1 MSVVSMINLCIS
13 LLIFIISFV
22 LSLQSNLLWDAL
34 YRSFIVSI
42 VSCIFIYFI
51 VVLYRQFDR
60 SNQQK
65 QTTTAPVHDPGEKDN
80 TSDRVKQDE
89 IEPEKGGHVDLQT
102 PDDDEN
108 DQFIP
113 LQPQR
118 LSTQND
124 KQED

>member
-1 MSVVSMINLCIS
+1 MSVVSVINLCIS

-65 QTTTAPVHDPGEKDN
+65 QPVHDPGEKDN
-80 TSDRVKQDE
+80 TRDNRVKQNE